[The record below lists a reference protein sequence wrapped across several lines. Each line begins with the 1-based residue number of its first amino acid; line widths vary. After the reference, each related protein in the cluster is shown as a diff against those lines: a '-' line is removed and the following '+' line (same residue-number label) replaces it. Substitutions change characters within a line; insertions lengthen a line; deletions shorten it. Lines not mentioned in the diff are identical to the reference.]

1 MNNMMTFQSSTVLQ
15 SMTPRRGTETH
26 PTCVTRYAARYKIG
40 SRAHARERA

>member
-15 SMTPRRGTETH
+15 SMTPRRSTETH